1 MVSVFKASSCS
12 RGKGAHL
19 CRVGAM
25 SFHLTTMATS
35 ELMPCVT
42 SCVWCNITQLLF
54 LMAHIST
61 TFSDAITTSELFV
74 ALSSNLLSHGLHNVA
89 CAIQVSCVKRQKWE
103 VGVERWQVS
112 NLIPV
117 ACSLRTAVPGAIVR
131 PHKYGNCCEK
141 EGQLLSVGV
150 VYYLRVIS
158 GFPCQLFT
166 PRVQCC
172 LSQVQW
178 ILLRDQQIF
187 HLKRGAAFSH
197 YDHFFKVIEST

>member
-1 MVSVFKASSCS
+1 
-12 RGKGAHL
+12 
-19 CRVGAM
+19 
-25 SFHLTTMATS
+25 
-35 ELMPCVT
+35 MPCVT
-42 SCVWCNITQLLF
+42 SCVWCNIAQLLF
-54 LMAHIST
+54 LVAHISA
-61 TFSDAITTSELFV
+61 TFSDAITTSELIV
-74 ALSSNLLSHGLHNVA
+74 ALSSNLLSHGLNNVA

-166 PRVQCC
+166 PRVLCC
-172 LSQVQW
+172 LSQVEW

-197 YDHFFKVIEST
+197 YDHFFKVIESTVQPQV

>member
-1 MVSVFKASSCS
+1 MRTSVGSVQCHFTSS
-12 RGKGAHL
+12 L
-19 CRVGAM
+19 
-25 SFHLTTMATS
+25 LATS

-42 SCVWCNITQLLF
+42 SCVWRNIAQLLF
-54 LMAHIST
+54 LVAHISA
-61 TFSDAITTSELFV
+61 TFSDAITTSELIV
-74 ALSSNLLSHGLHNVA
+74 ALSSNLLSHGLNNVA

-158 GFPCQLFT
+158 GFPCIFIQSHLTLPSPCPLFCQ
-166 PRVQCC
+166 RLKNCCC
-172 LSQVQW
+172 L
-178 ILLRDQQIF
+178 
-187 HLKRGAAFSH
+187 
-197 YDHFFKVIEST
+197 

>member
-1 MVSVFKASSCS
+1 
-12 RGKGAHL
+12 
-19 CRVGAM
+19 
-25 SFHLTTMATS
+25 
-35 ELMPCVT
+35 MPCVT
-42 SCVWCNITQLLF
+42 SCVWCNIAQLLF
-54 LMAHIST
+54 LVAHISA
-61 TFSDAITTSELFV
+61 TFSDAITTSELIV
-74 ALSSNLLSHGLHNVA
+74 ALSSNLLSHGLNNVA

-178 ILLRDQQIF
+178 ILLQDQQIF
-187 HLKRGAAFSH
+187 HHPGEPSLCSLVLVFIDPYIIQSHLTLLSPFPLFCQRLKNCCCL
-197 YDHFFKVIEST
+197 

>member
-1 MVSVFKASSCS
+1 MVTVFKASSCS
-12 RGKGAHL
+12 RGKGVHL

-54 LMAHIST
+54 LVAHIST

-103 VGVERWQVS
+103 VGVERWYVS
-112 NLIPV
+112 ILIPV
-117 ACSLRTAVPGAIVR
+117 AWSLRTAVPGAIVR

-158 GFPCQLFT
+158 DFPCQLFT
-166 PRVQCC
+166 PRVLCC
-172 LSQVQW
+172 LSQVEW
-178 ILLRDQQIF
+178 ISLRDQQIF
-187 HLKRGAAFSH
+187 HLKQGAAFSH

>member
-1 MVSVFKASSCS
+1 
-12 RGKGAHL
+12 
-19 CRVGAM
+19 
-25 SFHLTTMATS
+25 
-35 ELMPCVT
+35 MPCVT
-42 SCVWCNITQLLF
+42 SCVWCNIAQLLF
-54 LMAHIST
+54 LVAHISA
-61 TFSDAITTSELFV
+61 TFSDAITTSELIV
-74 ALSSNLLSHGLHNVA
+74 ALSSNLLSHGLNNVA

-141 EGQLLSVGV
+141 EGQFLSVGV
-150 VYYLRVIS
+150 VHYLRVIS

-166 PRVQCC
+166 PRVVSC
-172 LSQVQW
+172 LSQVEW

-187 HLKRGAAFSH
+187 HHPGEPSLCSLVLLFIDPYIIQSHLTLPSPCPLFCQRLKNCCCL
-197 YDHFFKVIEST
+197 